1 MSAFFAPGKLLLS
14 AEYAVLQGAKA
25 IAVPTHKGQHLEVKE
40 TQDGLIRYTAL
51 DHQGKAWLEFTIGQA
66 QHPEERLV
74 EDIIGPHLSALKTK
88 GLHLSSRLDF
98 PREWGLGSSSTFISL
113 IAQWLQSDVW
123 PLFFTHLKGS
133 GYDVAVA
140 ESKSC
145 IQYEL
150 TSPQQ
155 PSWQTVE
162 IPDFFKDTGL
172 LYLGQ
177 KQNSAK
183 EVKRFLAQNQAP
195 ELVAQISN
203 LSNRLLS
210 LNHLAELETWMEEH
224 ERLSAKLIG
233 LEPVPP
239 RVLPEFTGSAKSLG
253 AWGGDFLWFSRMEN
267 AANFKAAGFDQ
278 VFQFA
283 DLVDF

>member
-1 MSAFFAPGKLLLS
+1 MSTFFAPGKLLLS

-25 IAVPTHKGQHLEVKE
+25 IAVPTFQGQHLSVQEIEGSK
-40 TQDGLIRYTAL
+40 IRYTAL
-51 DHQGKAWLEFTIGQA
+51 DQSGKAWLDFNLGEA
-66 QHPEERLV
+66 QNPEEKLV
-74 EDIIGPHLSALKTK
+74 EGIIAANISLGDTK
-88 GLHLSSRLDF
+88 GLQLTSRLDF

-113 IAQWLQSDVW
+113 LAQWLETDVW
-123 PLFFTHLKGS
+123 PLFFEHLKGS

-140 ESKSC
+140 QSKSC

-150 TSPQQ
+150 KAAQQ
-155 PSWQTVE
+155 PSWETVA
-162 IPDFFKDTGL
+162 IPEFFKDTGL

-195 ELVAQISN
+195 ELVAQISK
-203 LSNRLLS
+203 LSDRLLS
-210 LNHLAELETWMEEH
+210 LRDLNELEAWMGEH
-224 ERLSAKLIG
+224 EELSAQLIG

-239 RVLPEFTGSAKSLG
+239 RVLPEFTGAAKSLG

-267 AANFKAAGFDQ
+267 KERFAAAGFDQ
-278 VFQFA
+278 VFPFSH
-283 DLVDF
+283 LVDF